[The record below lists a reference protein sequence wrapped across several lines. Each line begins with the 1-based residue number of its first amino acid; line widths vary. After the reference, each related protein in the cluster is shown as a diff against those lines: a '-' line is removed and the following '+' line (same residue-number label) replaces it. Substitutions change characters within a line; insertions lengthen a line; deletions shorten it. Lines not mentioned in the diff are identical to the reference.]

1 MYSSISGGKKNYFIF
16 STKLDQ
22 SENFLTRKNFI
33 FLEGINLMVKLG
45 NRRGK
50 KKLFFKQNLIS
61 QSINTKKF
69 LLNELRIE
77 KLWKFNGYGKLDK
90 FIFLENFLS

>member
-1 MYSSISGGKKNYFIF
+1 M
-16 STKLDQ
+16 
-22 SENFLTRKNFI
+22 TRKNFI

-45 NRRGK
+45 IRRGK

-77 KLWKFNGYGKLDK
+77 KWWKFNDYEKLDK